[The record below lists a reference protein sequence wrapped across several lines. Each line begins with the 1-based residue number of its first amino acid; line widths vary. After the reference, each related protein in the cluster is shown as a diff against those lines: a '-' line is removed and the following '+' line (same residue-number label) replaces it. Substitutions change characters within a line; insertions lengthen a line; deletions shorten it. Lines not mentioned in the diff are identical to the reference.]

1 MGSPKSKLISMV
13 VYMIINLH
21 GGTESPGTIPWNFP
35 MKDYLIMVT
44 RILGESWPVIQ
55 FWYSSLKKEKI
66 LWNGKGEPAGA

>member
-1 MGSPKSKLISMV
+1 MGSPKPKLISMV
-13 VYMIINLH
+13 VYMIITLH

-66 LWNGKGEPAGA
+66 LWNGKGETPGA